1 MEFDIKYAE
10 ELITKENYEE
20 AEKILGKLWSE
31 SNKDDM
37 YLLSRYGQVLRKNSK
52 QIEYIKICRE
62 KVKNKSMSSNKYIVS
77 TLCWCIYDVYISG
90 FTNTDENENEFNE
103 FIKRAEYIVRNSS
116 QEKADR
122 CFINPYV
129 LTVRKVIKV
138 YKNKGTNYRKILK
151 WVDFLEPESLPEEV
165 FSFTDSNGIER
176 EQASLKE
183 FYYQI
188 RAMALEKLE
197 MYDECIKC
205 CNKAFEEINYF
216 HYKNQIWLRER
227 MLYSR
232 CMSSE
237 SVDESKKNIE
247 EYKNFAFNK
256 KLWYVY
262 HKISKYY
269 YRNNELDEALY
280 WGAKALVTDYNGDN
294 MNKLILDLAF
304 IYDNKGENKI
314 AKIFFQACAYYRNLN
329 NWILPEELK
338 YKILENDI
346 DINELPNIK
355 EMKSICLNYVRQR
368 EEKNIKYGQIKKLF
382 LDKGFGFIQSQE
394 NQDIYFRTNNLKQKI
409 NLRIGLKVKFEV
421 AEDKQGRKVAIK
433 IKEVDR
439 DGRSTY

>member
-1 MEFDIKYAE
+1 MEFNINYAE
-10 ELITKENYEE
+10 KLITKEKYKE
-20 AEKILGKLWSE
+20 AEKILEQLWSE
-31 SNKDDM
+31 SNKNDM
-37 YLLSRYGQVLRKNSK
+37 YLLSRYGQVLRKNDR

-62 KVKNKSMSSNKYIVS
+62 KIKNKSLLSNKYVVS
-77 TLCWCIYDVYISG
+77 TLCWCIYDVYISC
-90 FTNTDENENEFNE
+90 FSYTDENEFNE
-103 FIKRAEYIVRNSS
+103 FIKKAEYIIKNSC

-151 WVDFLEPESLPEEV
+151 WLDFLKPESLPEDV

-188 RAMALEKLE
+188 RSMALEKLE
-197 MYDECIKC
+197 MYYECIEC
-205 CNKAFEEINYF
+205 CNKAFEEINFF
-216 HYKNQIWLRER
+216 HYKNQIWLKER

-232 CMSSE
+232 CMFSE
-237 SVDESKKNIE
+237 SVDELNKNIE
-247 EYKNFAFNK
+247 EYKKFALNK
-256 KLWYVY
+256 NLWYVY

-280 WGAKALVTDYNGDN
+280 WGAKALTTDYNGDN

-304 IYDNKGENKI
+304 IYDNKGDNKI

-338 YKILENDI
+338 YKILESDI

-368 EEKNIKYGQIKKLF
+368 EGKNIKHGMIKKLF
-382 LDKGFGFIQSQE
+382 IDKGFGFIQSQE

-421 AEDKQGRKVAIK
+421 AKDKQGRKVAIK
-433 IKEVDR
+433 IKEVYR

>member
-10 ELITKENYEE
+10 ELITKENYED

-62 KVKNKSMSSNKYIVS
+62 KVKNKSMSSNKYIIS

-151 WVDFLEPESLPEEV
+151 WIDLLEPERLPEEV

-205 CNKAFEEINYF
+205 CKKAFEEINYF
-216 HYKNQIWLRER
+216 HHKNQIWLRER

-269 YRNNELDEALY
+269 YRNNELDDALY

-304 IYDNKGENKI
+304 IYDNKGENKM

-355 EMKSICLNYVRQR
+355 AMKSICLNYVRQR
-368 EEKNIKYGQIKKLF
+368 EEKNIKYGQIKKLS

-394 NQDIYFRTNNLKQKI
+394 NQDIYFRTNNLKPKI

-421 AEDKQGRKVAIK
+421 AEDRQGRKLAIK